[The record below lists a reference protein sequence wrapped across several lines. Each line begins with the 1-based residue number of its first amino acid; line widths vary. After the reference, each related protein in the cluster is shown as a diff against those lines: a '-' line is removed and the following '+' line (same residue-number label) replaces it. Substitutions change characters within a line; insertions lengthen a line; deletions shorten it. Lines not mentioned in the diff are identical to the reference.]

1 MALGLTV
8 ADWGATFIKYLPDFV
23 QLYHV
28 PKSLLNQISLRSRMW
43 TGEQLRKKI
52 LYQENTGVG
61 YTSSGGPIPASGS
74 PKYAEATYGRRF
86 LVASARV
93 TDDAI
98 ATSKNGGAVRDAVKD
113 IMRSTS
119 DMISLLEDFL
129 ICRDGTGVVALL
141 TATATSGATITV
153 NDARMIVP
161 DGQYTIISATTG
173 AVLTTFVAASK
184 LTAVNATGDF
194 TVTPLAAV
202 AVAGQAAGDYVV
214 WGQGPTTTYGQ
225 AISGFQRLI
234 NNSLVGTFQNVNLA
248 AFPAFTSIVLSNG
261 GATQNVTFNLTRRML
276 ATLAQRRG
284 LGQVANM
291 LVWMD
296 SWTNVNWE
304 ELGQGEIRI
313 QPTELV
319 AGRIVQTFNSVFGKF
334 SVMNHA
340 MAVYGEMVFLDR
352 SSVELLK
359 QQELDWR
366 PASDSGGIFQ
376 RDNTTLSY
384 VASMLGIYEMGIH
397 ERHWNGRITNL
408 ANTPLISY

>member
-1 MALGLTV
+1 MALGLTI
-8 ADWGATFIKYLPDFV
+8 ADWGATFIKYLPDFI

-43 TGEQLRKKI
+43 TGEELRKKI

-61 YTSSGGPIPASGS
+61 YTEAGGPIPASGT
-74 PKYAEATYGRRF
+74 PRYTEAKYGRRF

-119 DMISLLEDFL
+119 DTISLLEDFL
-129 ICRDGTGVVALL
+129 LCRDGTGVVALL
-141 TATATSGATITV
+141 GATVSGAFITV
-153 NDARMIVP
+153 NDARMMVP
-161 DGQYTIISATTG
+161 DGHYEIRAAATGTLVTSFSVASKRTSVQAAGDFRVDLTG
-173 AVLTTFVAASK
+173 TLAAS
-184 LTAVNATGDF
+184 
-194 TVTPLAAV
+194 
-202 AVAGQAAGDYVV
+202 GQAAGDFIV
-214 WGQGPTTTYGQ
+214 WGQGDTSTYGR

-234 NNSLVGTFQNVNLA
+234 NDSLVGTFQNVTLA
-248 AFPAFTSIVLSNG
+248 SFPAFTSFIMSNG
-261 GATQNVTFNLTRRML
+261 GAVQNVTFGLTRRML
-276 ATLAQRRG
+276 AALAQRRG

-296 SWTNVNWE
+296 AWTNVNWE

-313 QPTELV
+313 QPTELM
-319 AGRIVQTFNSVFGKF
+319 AGRIVQTFQSVFGKF

-340 MAVYGEMVFLDR
+340 MAVYGEMAFLDR
-352 SSVELLK
+352 SAVELLK

-376 RDNTTLSY
+376 RDNTNLSY

-397 ERHWNGRITNL
+397 ERHWCGRITNL
-408 ANTPLISY
+408 ANSPLISY